1 MSDFYQ
7 DGTISTLHD
16 FGTKSTKD
24 LENDLLNFSKER
36 KMELILP
43 CLYSELK
50 GDALPKIVSEISK
63 TNYLNHIIIGLDRA
77 TEAQAKLGH
86 FLKNWKHLSQFS
98 GMTVLILKN

>member
-24 LENDLLNFSKER
+24 LEKELLKFSKER

-50 GDALPKIVSEISK
+50 GDALPKIVTEISK
-63 TNYLNHIIIGLDRA
+63 TNYLNHNHRLR
-77 TEAQAKLGH
+77 
-86 FLKNWKHLSQFS
+86 
-98 GMTVLILKN
+98 